1 MFLVT
6 PYLLPVPFMAY
17 ELFVGFIQAFIFA
30 ILTLYFIKLAI
41 EEPH

>member
-1 MFLVT
+1 MFLAT
-6 PYLLPVPFMAY
+6 PYVLPVPLIAY

-30 ILTLYFIKLAI
+30 ILTLFFIKLAI